1 MVDADANAGGGDG
14 PADSIVEAVFD
25 AVAETAPEI
34 RAALPGRRVESG
46 TENASGET
54 VLAGDLYADEL
65 LGEAISAVDGV
76 GSFVSE
82 EREVAEDVGGA
93 VGDGAYAVAIDPL
106 DGSSNLRSNN
116 AMGTVVGVYDAPLPT
131 TGRDLVAAGYVLYG
145 PITTMVVA
153 DAAGVREEVIE
164 REPGDS
170 GDDPDDRVDDSGD
183 DPDDR
188 VDDSGDDPD
197 DRVDDSG
204 DRGLTVSRS
213 VVDDDLTLPD
223 DPLVYGFGGRVPDWP
238 DDFTAYARE
247 IEDELKLRYGGAM
260 VGDVNQVLTYGG
272 IFAYPA
278 LVGAPDGKLRLS
290 FEANPIAYIV
300 ERAGGAATDG
310 EIDILDVE
318 PEGVHDRVPLYVGNE
333 SLVERLR
340 DALADE

>member
-1 MVDADANAGGGDG
+1 MTDPTPV
-14 PADSIVEAVFD
+14 ADSGDRADPTVEAVFD
-25 AVAETAPEI
+25 AVAATAPEI

-46 TENASGET
+46 TGNPSGER
-54 VLAGDLYADEL
+54 VMAGDLYADEL
-65 LGEAISAVDGV
+65 LAEAITAVDGV

-82 EREVAEDVGGA
+82 EREAAVDAGGA
-93 VGDGAYAVAIDPL
+93 VGEGAYAVAIDPL

-116 AMGTVVGVYDAPLPT
+116 AMGTVVGVYDAPLPA

-153 DAAGVREEVIE
+153 DASGVREEVVE
-164 REPGDS
+164 RETA
-170 GDDPDDRVDDSGD
+170 GDDG
-183 DPDDR
+183 
-188 VDDSGDDPD
+188 G
-197 DRVDDSG
+197 
-204 DRGLTVSRS
+204 VSRS
-213 VVDDDLTLPD
+213 VVEDDLRLPP

-278 LVGAPDGKLRLS
+278 LVGTPEGKLRLS

-310 EIDILDVE
+310 EIDILDVK

-333 SLVERLR
+333 ELVERLQA
-340 DALADE
+340 ALA

>member
-1 MVDADANAGGGDG
+1 MTDTEPAAGDD
-14 PADSIVEAVFD
+14 PDPTVEAVFD

-46 TENASGET
+46 TDNPSGES

-65 LGEAISAVDGV
+65 LGEALTAIDGV

-82 EREVAEDVGGA
+82 EREAAVDAGGA
-93 VGDGAYAVAIDPL
+93 VGSDADGGPYAVAIDPL

-116 AMGTVVGVYDAPLPT
+116 AMGTVVGIYDAPLPA

-153 DAAGVREEVIE
+153 DDAGVREEVVE
-164 REPGDS
+164 ADS
-170 GDDPDDRVDDSGD
+170 EGSV
-183 DPDDR
+183 
-188 VDDSGDDPD
+188 
-197 DRVDDSG
+197 
-204 DRGLTVSRS
+204 TRS
-213 VVDDDLTLPD
+213 VVEDDLRLPD
-223 DPLVYGFGGRVPDWP
+223 APLVYGFGGRVPDWP
-238 DDFTAYARE
+238 DDFTAFARE

-278 LVGAPDGKLRLS
+278 LVDAPDGKLRLS

-310 EIDILDVE
+310 DIDILDVE

-333 SLVERLR
+333 ELVERLKA
-340 DALADE
+340 ALD

>member
-1 MVDADANAGGGDG
+1 MTDPDADVGD
-14 PADSIVEAVFD
+14 PADADSVVEAVFD
-25 AVAETAPEI
+25 AVAATAPEI

-46 TENASGET
+46 TDNPSGET

-65 LGEAISAVDGV
+65 LGEAITAIDGV

-82 EREVAEDVGGA
+82 EREAAVDAGGA
-93 VGDGAYAVAIDPL
+93 VGEGAYAVAIDPL

-116 AMGTVVGVYDAPLPT
+116 AMGTVVGVYDAPLPA

-153 DAAGVREEVIE
+153 DDSGVREEVVTGDADGIE
-164 REPGDS
+164 
-170 GDDPDDRVDDSGD
+170 
-183 DPDDR
+183 
-188 VDDSGDDPD
+188 
-197 DRVDDSG
+197 
-204 DRGLTVSRS
+204 RS
-213 VVDDDLTLPD
+213 VVEDDLRLPD

-238 DDFTAYARE
+238 DDFTDYARE

-278 LVGAPDGKLRLS
+278 LVDAPEGKLRLS
-290 FEANPIAYIV
+290 FEANPIAYII
-300 ERAGGAATDG
+300 EAAGGAATDG

-333 SLVERLR
+333 ELVERLKA
-340 DALADE
+340 ALD

>member
-1 MVDADANAGGGDG
+1 MSDPD
-14 PADSIVEAVFD
+14 PIVESVFD
-25 AVAETAPEI
+25 AVAATAPEI

-46 TENASGET
+46 TDNPSGES

-65 LGEAISAVDGV
+65 LADALTAVDGV

-82 EREVAEDVGGA
+82 EREAAVDAGGA
-93 VGDGAYAVAIDPL
+93 VGEGAYAVAIDPL

-116 AMGTVVGVYDAPLPT
+116 AMGTVVGVYDAPLPA

-145 PITTMVVA
+145 PITTMIVA
-153 DAAGVREEVIE
+153 DDSGVREEVVE
-164 REPGDS
+164 ADPAV
-170 GDDPDDRVDDSGD
+170 GDDDAPA
-183 DPDDR
+183 
-188 VDDSGDDPD
+188 
-197 DRVDDSG
+197 
-204 DRGLTVSRS
+204 VSRS
-213 VVDDDLTLPD
+213 VVEDDLRLPD

-238 DDFTAYARE
+238 DAFTAYARE

-278 LVGAPDGKLRLS
+278 LVDAPEGKLRLS

-310 EIDILDVE
+310 ETDILDVE

-333 SLVERLR
+333 GLVERLQS
-340 DALADE
+340 ALD

>member
-1 MVDADANAGGGDG
+1 MTDPASDGDAD
-14 PADSIVEAVFD
+14 PIVEAVFD
-25 AVAETAPEI
+25 AVAATAPEI

-46 TENASGET
+46 TNNPSGES

-65 LGEAISAVDGV
+65 LGEALTAVDGV

-82 EREVAEDVGGA
+82 EREATVDAGGVVGE
-93 VGDGAYAVAIDPL
+93 GAYAVAIDPL

-116 AMGTVVGVYDAPLPT
+116 AMGTVVGVYDAPLPA

-153 DAAGVREEVIE
+153 DESGVREEVVE
-164 REPGDS
+164 RVADG
-170 GDDPDDRVDDSGD
+170 GVD
-183 DPDDR
+183 
-188 VDDSGDDPD
+188 
-197 DRVDDSG
+197 
-204 DRGLTVSRS
+204 RS
-213 VVDDDLTLPD
+213 VVDDDLRLPD
-223 DPLVYGFGGRVPDWP
+223 EPLVYGFGGRVPDWP

-278 LVGAPDGKLRLS
+278 LIDAPDGKLRLS
-290 FEANPIAYIV
+290 FEANPIAYII

-318 PEGVHDRVPLYVGNE
+318 PDGVHDRVPLYVGNE
-333 SLVERLR
+333 ALVERLTA
-340 DALADE
+340 ALDDQ

>member
-1 MVDADANAGGGDG
+1 MAESDPTIDGGD
-14 PADSIVEAVFD
+14 DSVVEAVFD
-25 AVAETAPEI
+25 AVAATAPEI

-46 TENASGET
+46 TDNPSGES

-65 LGEAISAVDGV
+65 LADALTAVDGV

-82 EREVAEDVGGA
+82 EREAAVDAGGA
-93 VGDGAYAVAIDPL
+93 VRSDGDGAYAVAIDPL

-116 AMGTVVGVYDAPLPT
+116 AMGTVVGVYDAPLPA

-145 PITTMVVA
+145 PITTMIVA
-153 DAAGVREEVIE
+153 DDAGVREEVVE
-164 REPGDS
+164 REPAGEEGEAGD
-170 GDDPDDRVDDSGD
+170 GTG
-183 DPDDR
+183 
-188 VDDSGDDPD
+188 
-197 DRVDDSG
+197 
-204 DRGLTVSRS
+204 VSRS
-213 VVDDDLTLPD
+213 VVEDDLTLPD

-272 IFAYPA
+272 IFAYPS
-278 LVGAPDGKLRLS
+278 LTSAPEGKLRLS

-333 SLVERLR
+333 ALIERLR
-340 DALADE
+340 AALD

>member
-1 MVDADANAGGGDG
+1 MTDPDADVGD
-14 PADSIVEAVFD
+14 PADADSVVEAVFD
-25 AVAETAPEI
+25 AVAATAPEI

-46 TENASGET
+46 TDNPSGES

-65 LGEAISAVDGV
+65 LGEAITAIDGV

-82 EREVAEDVGGA
+82 EREAAVDAGGA
-93 VGDGAYAVAIDPL
+93 VGEGAYAVAIDPL

-116 AMGTVVGVYDAPLPT
+116 AMGTVVGVYDAPLPA

-153 DAAGVREEVIE
+153 DESGVREEVVT
-164 REPGDS
+164 S
-170 GDDPDDRVDDSGD
+170 DDGGVDRS
-183 DPDDR
+183 
-188 VDDSGDDPD
+188 
-197 DRVDDSG
+197 
-204 DRGLTVSRS
+204 TVE
-213 VVDDDLTLPD
+213 DDLRLPD

-238 DDFTAYARE
+238 DDFTDYARE

-278 LVGAPDGKLRLS
+278 LVDAPEGKLRLS
-290 FEANPIAYIV
+290 FEANPIAYII
-300 ERAGGAATDG
+300 EAAGGAATDG

-333 SLVERLR
+333 ELVERLQA
-340 DALADE
+340 ALD

>member
-1 MVDADANAGGGDG
+1 MTETD
-14 PADSIVEAVFD
+14 PIVEAIFD
-25 AVAETAPEI
+25 AVAATAPEI

-46 TENASGET
+46 TDNPSGET

-65 LGEAISAVDGV
+65 LADALTAVDGV

-82 EREVAEDVGGA
+82 EREAAVDAGGA
-93 VGDGAYAVAIDPL
+93 VGEGAYAVAIDPL

-116 AMGTVVGVYDAPLPT
+116 AMGTVVGVYDAPLPA

-145 PITTMVVA
+145 PITTMIVA
-153 DAAGVREEVIE
+153 DDDGVREEVVE
-164 REPGDS
+164 GDGE
-170 GDDPDDRVDDSGD
+170 GDG
-183 DPDDR
+183 
-188 VDDSGDDPD
+188 G
-197 DRVDDSG
+197 
-204 DRGLTVSRS
+204 VSRS
-213 VVDDDLTLPD
+213 IVEDDLQLPE

-238 DDFTAYARE
+238 DDFTTYARE

-278 LVGAPDGKLRLS
+278 LVDAPEGKLRLS

-310 EIDILDVE
+310 DTDILDVE

-333 SLVERLR
+333 ALIERLE

>member
-1 MVDADANAGGGDG
+1 MAEPD
-14 PADSIVEAVFD
+14 PTVEAIFD
-25 AVAETAPEI
+25 AVAATAPEI

-46 TENASGET
+46 TDNPSGER
-54 VLAGDLYADEL
+54 VMAGDLYADEL
-65 LGEAISAVDGV
+65 LADALTAVDGV

-82 EREVAEDVGGA
+82 EREAAVDAGDA
-93 VGDGAYAVAIDPL
+93 VGEGAYAVAIDPL

-116 AMGTVVGVYDAPLPT
+116 AMGTVIGVYDAPLPA

-153 DAAGVREEVIE
+153 DDGGVREEVIE
-164 REPGDS
+164 
-170 GDDPDDRVDDSGD
+170 VDGEGGS
-183 DPDDR
+183 
-188 VDDSGDDPD
+188 VD
-197 DRVDDSG
+197 
-204 DRGLTVSRS
+204 RS
-213 VVDDDLTLPD
+213 VVEEDLTLPD

-238 DDFTAYARE
+238 DAFTAYARE

-278 LVGAPDGKLRLS
+278 LTSAPEGKLRLS

-310 EIDILDVE
+310 ETDILDVE

-333 SLVERLR
+333 RLTERLKS
-340 DALADE
+340 ALD

>member
-1 MVDADANAGGGDG
+1 MTETD
-14 PADSIVEAVFD
+14 PIVEAIFD
-25 AVAETAPEI
+25 AVAATAPAI

-46 TENASGET
+46 TDNPSGES

-65 LGEAISAVDGV
+65 LADALTAVDGV

-82 EREVAEDVGGA
+82 EREGALDAGGA
-93 VGDGAYAVAIDPL
+93 VGEGAYAVAIDPL

-116 AMGTVVGVYDAPLPT
+116 AMGTVVGVYDAPLPA

-145 PITTMVVA
+145 PITTMIVA
-153 DAAGVREEVIE
+153 DDDGVREEVVTE
-164 REPGDS
+164 
-170 GDDPDDRVDDSGD
+170 DDGGSVD
-183 DPDDR
+183 
-188 VDDSGDDPD
+188 
-197 DRVDDSG
+197 
-204 DRGLTVSRS
+204 RS
-213 VVDDDLTLPD
+213 VVEDDLTLPD

-238 DDFTAYARE
+238 DEFTAFARG
-247 IEDELKLRYGGAM
+247 IESELKLRYGGAM

-278 LVGAPDGKLRLS
+278 LNGAPEGKLRLS

-310 EIDILDVE
+310 ETDILDIE

-333 SLVERLR
+333 GLIERLEG
-340 DALADE
+340 ALADD